1 MEEYGKILVI
11 AMPAFLLLIIIE
23 KAYGY
28 FKGNDTAPLMD
39 TVSSLSSGIT
49 NAVKDVLGV
58 SVSILTYE
66 WMESKVAIFT
76 IENTILTYIIAFFV
90 IDFYGYWTHRWS
102 HQINIFWNKH
112 AIHHSSEEFN
122 LACALRQSIS
132 SFVNLFTFLLLPA
145 AFLGVPAE
153 VIASVLPLHLFLQF
167 WYHTKHIGKMGIL
180 EKIIVTPSHHRVH
193 HAINKEYLDKNH
205 GQIFIFWDKWF
216 GTFQEELKEVPAV
229 FGITRPAQT
238 WNPIKINFQH
248 LWLLI
253 QDAWRAE
260 NWKDKLRIWFM
271 PTGWRPQG
279 FEEKYPVYK
288 IEDVYAFKKY
298 QPNHSNLLTYY
309 SIIQLFV
316 TLGFVSLL
324 FANVASIG
332 LPTIF
337 IYGLFVFVT
346 IYSLTELMDTNPN
359 AYFFELFRAFLGIGI
374 LYFYGDWFGLNEEF
388 LVGNYILGMY
398 FIVSFMISYYFSNYE
413 FHTPTYLR
421 S

>member
-1 MEEYGKILVI
+1 
-11 AMPAFLLLIIIE
+11 
-23 KAYGY
+23 
-28 FKGNDTAPLMD
+28 
-39 TVSSLSSGIT
+39 
-49 NAVKDVLGV
+49 
-58 SVSILTYE
+58 
-66 WMESKVAIFT
+66 
-76 IENTILTYIIAFFV
+76 
-90 IDFYGYWTHRWS
+90 
-102 HQINIFWNKH
+102 
-112 AIHHSSEEFN
+112 

-145 AFLGVPAE
+145 AFLGVPAK
-153 VIASVLPLHLFLQF
+153 VIAIVLPLHLFLQF

-298 QPNHSNLLTYY
+298 QPNHSSLLTYY

-324 FANVASIG
+324 FANVVSIG

-374 LYFYGDWFGLNEEF
+374 LYFYGDWFGLNEQF

>member
-1 MEEYGKILVI
+1 
-11 AMPAFLLLIIIE
+11 MPAFLLLIIIE

-153 VIASVLPLHLFLQF
+153 VIAIVLPLHLFLQF

-359 AYFFELFRAFLGIGI
+359 AYFFELFRAFLGVGI
-374 LYFYGDWFGLNEEF
+374 LYLYGDWFGLNEQF

-413 FHTPTYLR
+413 FHTPSYLR